1 MKKSWR
7 IRVTS
12 AILAAVMTGSAV
24 AEPVFAAQNVDQIGT
39 VATVDNG
46 GSETGGLATSEEGST
61 ASGIDSQ
68 EDLTGWLQQ
77 SISESMGTAVT
88 LTPDDGEETS
98 DAATSSDE
106 AEGGD
111 CVLCGHIVHR
121 YRV

>member
-24 AEPVFAAQNVDQIGT
+24 AEPVFAAQNVNQIGT

-61 ASGIDSQ
+61 ASGIHSQ

-77 SISESMGTAVT
+77 TFSDAMGTAVT
-88 LTPDDGEETS
+88 LTPDDEAG
-98 DAATSSDE
+98 ATSSDE

-111 CVLCGHIVHR
+111 CVLGGHIVHR